1 MTRDAKGMAE
11 MVLGLARRLSLAFS
25 CAIAIGLGGAWPA
38 AAVTVDLAVVLGNS
52 GYETG
57 TTSQWTATQPNTTYV
72 SSVPVDPVIAP
83 LDPCCT
89 NGTTL
94 PILLAPG
101 GSHFVGVTNPTLNGD
116 LKGKLVH
123 DALAQSF
130 ASDTI
135 FQVTIWANRGR
146 LDSNGNTTSTFPVSP
161 PIVVANL
168 SGWGAGSVP
177 TVNTSDNWS
186 RTRTY
191 NQNMTFTN
199 WGSPGQWVSQTFQ
212 WSPGVALAYISLSI
226 SGQNNNHDQY
236 VAWDVVP
243 VPEPSTALLLA
254 LGLVGIA
261 ARARSPR
268 P

>member
-1 MTRDAKGMAE
+1 MALRLTGRLWLA
-11 MVLGLARRLSLAFS
+11 VVLLGLGWAA
-25 CAIAIGLGGAWPA
+25 PA
-38 AAVTVDLAVVLGNS
+38 AAVTIDLALVLGNS
-52 GYETG
+52 DYETG
-57 TTSQWTATQPNTTYV
+57 TTAQWTATMPNATYV
-72 SSVPVDPVIAP
+72 ASVPVDPVIAP

-89 NGTTL
+89 NGTLL
-94 PILLAPG
+94 PNLVAPG
-101 GSHFVGVTNPTLNGD
+101 GIHFVGVTNPTLNGD

-123 DALAQSF
+123 NALSQSF

-135 FQVTIWANRGR
+135 FQVSIFANRGR
-146 LDSNGNTTSTFPVSP
+146 LGSNGNTTSTFPASS
-161 PIVVANL
+161 PIVITNL
-168 SGWGAGSVP
+168 SGWGAGALP
-177 TVNTSDNWS
+177 TVNSADNWS

-199 WGSPGQWVSQTFQ
+199 WGTPGQWTSQTFQ
-212 WSPGVALAYISLSI
+212 WSPGVALQYISLSI

-254 LGLVGIA
+254 LGLAGIA
-261 ARARSPR
+261 VRARRASR